1 MNYIADILK
10 NDFETASILKALSS
24 AHRYLGELK
33 GLCQSMP
40 NPAILINS
48 LSLQEAQDSS
58 EIENIITTQD
68 EIYKNRLQPNSI
80 NVAAKEVENYVES
93 LHFFQNKLKEN
104 NLITIR
110 NIIHAQ
116 QIIKGNNAGLRKQI
130 GTALKNETTQE
141 IIYTPPEPK
150 QLLKLLG
157 DLEQFINTKDELD
170 PLIKMAIIHHQ
181 FESIHPFYDG
191 NGRIGRIIN
200 IIYLIQQGL
209 LDMPVLYL
217 SRYINHNKNSYY
229 RLLQSVRDDNTWS
242 EWVIF
247 ILKAVA
253 ETAKNSLD
261 LVNGIK
267 NLQQE
272 YKQKIRHTCPKIYSQ
287 DLINS
292 IFKHPYT
299 KITFLQKDLNV
310 SRVTA
315 SSYLEQ
321 LTKNGFL
328 EKYKLGRNVYFLNN
342 KLFDLLKNVKN
353 MSEQQTNINAQK
365 TSFLNISTTIC
376 KENPIF

>member
-328 EKYKLGRNVYFLNN
+328 EKYKLGRNVYFLNH

>member
-1 MNYIADILK
+1 MNYISDILK

-40 NPAILINS
+40 NSAILISS

-68 EIYKNRLQPNSI
+68 EIYKYRLQPNSI
-80 NVAAKEVENYVES
+80 NVATKEVENYVES

-104 NLITIR
+104 NLITVR
-110 NIIHAQ
+110 SIIHAQ
-116 QIIKGNNAGLRKQI
+116 QIIKGNNAGLRKQT
-130 GTALKNETTQE
+130 GTTLKNETTQE

-150 QLLKLLG
+150 QLLELLS
-157 DLEQFINTKDELD
+157 DLEQFINTKDEID

-217 SRYINHNKNSYY
+217 SRYINHNKDSYY
-229 RLLQSVRDDNTWS
+229 RLLQSVRDNGTWS

-253 ETAKNSLD
+253 ETAKNSLV

-272 YKQKIRHTCPKIYSQ
+272 YKQKIRNHCPKIYSQ

-310 SRVTA
+310 SRATA
-315 SSYLEQ
+315 SRYLEQ

-328 EKYKLGRNVYFLNN
+328 EKYKLGRSVYYLNN

-353 MSEQQTNINAQK
+353 MSEQQTSIK
-365 TSFLNISTTIC
+365 Y
-376 KENPIF
+376 